1 MYFLRKFIFFVL
13 FFLISTN
20 IVYSN
25 EKVFFIDLDLI
36 IQKTNYG
43 KKILDNLN
51 KINEEN
57 ITKLKIKENELR
69 SSEEEIKKKQNIIS
83 QEEFNKEF
91 SILKNKIKIFN
102 SDKEKMVNEF
112 KKIRQENI
120 SNFFQK
126 VNPIIQS
133 YLDQNS
139 INILLDRKNVFMG
152 SVNSDITSEII
163 KRINNQLN

>member
-1 MYFLRKFIFFVL
+1 MYFLRKFIFFIL

>member
-1 MYFLRKFIFFVL
+1 M
-13 FFLISTN
+13 
-20 IVYSN
+20 
-25 EKVFFIDLDLI
+25 DLI

>member
-1 MYFLRKFIFFVL
+1 MCFLRKSIFFVL

-43 KKILDNLN
+43 KKILENLN

-57 ITKLKIKENELR
+57 IAKLKIKENELR

-83 QEEFNKEF
+83 QEEFNKEL

-102 SDKEKMVNEF
+102 SDKENMVNEF

-126 VNPIIQS
+126 INPIIQS

-152 SVNSDITSEII
+152 NINSDITNEII
-163 KRINNQLN
+163 KIINNQLN

>member
-1 MYFLRKFIFFVL
+1 MSFLRKFIFFVL

-152 SVNSDITSEII
+152 KCKFRYN
-163 KRINNQLN
+163 K

>member
-13 FFLISTN
+13 LFLISTN

-57 ITKLKIKENELR
+57 IAKLKIKENELR
-69 SSEEEIKKKQNIIS
+69 SSEEEIKKKT
-83 QEEFNKEF
+83 KY
-91 SILKNKIKIFN
+91 
-102 SDKEKMVNEF
+102 
-112 KKIRQENI
+112 NI
-120 SNFFQK
+120 SRR
-126 VNPIIQS
+126 V
-133 YLDQNS
+133 
-139 INILLDRKNVFMG
+139 
-152 SVNSDITSEII
+152 
-163 KRINNQLN
+163 

>member
-1 MYFLRKFIFFVL
+1 MV
-13 FFLISTN
+13 
-20 IVYSN
+20 
-25 EKVFFIDLDLI
+25 
-36 IQKTNYG
+36 
-43 KKILDNLN
+43 KILENLN

-57 ITKLKIKENELR
+57 IAKLKIKENELR
-69 SSEEEIKKKQNIIS
+69 SSEEEIKKQNIIS
-83 QEEFNKEF
+83 QEEFNKEL

-102 SDKEKMVNEF
+102 SDKENMVNEF

-126 VNPIIQS
+126 INPIIQS

>member
-1 MYFLRKFIFFVL
+1 MSFLRKFIFFVL

-57 ITKLKIKENELR
+57 IKKLKIKENELR

-83 QEEFNKEF
+83 QEEFNKEL
-91 SILKNKIKIFN
+91 SILKTKLKYL
-102 SDKEKMVNEF
+102 
-112 KKIRQENI
+112 IRQ
-120 SNFFQK
+120 
-126 VNPIIQS
+126 
-133 YLDQNS
+133 
-139 INILLDRKNVFMG
+139 RKYG
-152 SVNSDITSEII
+152 
-163 KRINNQLN
+163 K

>member
-69 SSEEEIKKKQNIIS
+69 SSEEEIKKKQTGII
-83 QEEFNKEF
+83 
-91 SILKNKIKIFN
+91 
-102 SDKEKMVNEF
+102 KEKILSSF
-112 KKIRQENI
+112 DRSYQKKLYNTKR
-120 SNFFQK
+120 
-126 VNPIIQS
+126 PIKKS
-133 YLDQNS
+133 LR
-139 INILLDRKNVFMG
+139 ILSF
-152 SVNSDITSEII
+152 
-163 KRINNQLN
+163 

>member
-13 FFLISTN
+13 LFLISTN

-57 ITKLKIKENELR
+57 IAKLKIKENELR

-102 SDKEKMVNEF
+102 SDKENMVNEF